1 MRQSLRTLG
10 RMPQGRRGPLR
21 GVTCPPMDGY
31 RLPFWQGLLP
41 AILRQIYVG
50 RKSGLLSFLRG
61 KEKRSVR
68 FHSGHIAHV
77 ESNIH
82 EDHLGEILV
91 RRGLLDR
98 DTLERATRVAID
110 GRKRLGAVLVEVGL
124 LDREGLE
131 IALAHHVDHVLTGL
145 FSWTD
150 GEYEFVED
158 LRPDTPLP
166 DVIMKATTGDFI
178 LAAARG
184 LPDPDVVRYNL
195 GDIDRPVVVTSDPLL
210 RFQRLTLSA
219 VDGYVLS
226 RCDGVTLARH
236 VLTQSPFGVDAAQ
249 RSLYGLLSTGVILY
263 PPPPESHP
271 VADPAF
277 AFATDDA
284 ECEDAGAELSSE
296 REVAAPLGGTSGELP
311 SDAPPPV
318 AWQQPSMVVAPP
330 VIVAPA
336 EPALPAPPER
346 RRDPFMDVGTIPIRL
361 TDIAAAMSSGAPP
374 ADTPPPT
381 PAVEPLDARRA
392 EVFLMWEGLA
402 TRTHFEV
409 LGISWDA
416 EEAEIRE
423 AYYRLARRFHPDAHH
438 EEALHDLR
446 DRLEDIFVRL
456 GEAYEVLR
464 NWHLRAAY
472 ERKVG
477 RARPEQPLDTDPAAR
492 GKRAEHDIEQ
502 AAESL
507 ARERAWEAIRL
518 LESAL
523 SYAEGRALSRGRLL
537 LASIYSR
544 SVYWAKQAEDLI
556 RAAQRDD
563 PTFAEAH
570 VALARLYKAR
580 GLTVR
585 AVSSLRRALELAPG
599 HGEAR
604 VLLAELDKQGSS
616 GRTGLLGKLLP
627 RR

>member
-1 MRQSLRTLG
+1 
-10 RMPQGRRGPLR
+10 
-21 GVTCPPMDGY
+21 MDGY

-50 RKSGLLSFLRG
+50 RKSGLLSFIRG
-61 KEKRSVR
+61 DEKRSIR

-98 DTLERATRVAID
+98 ETLDRATHAALD
-110 GRKRLGAVLVEVGL
+110 GGKRLGAVLVDVGL

-145 FSWTD
+145 FTWTD
-150 GEYEFVED
+150 GAYEFLED
-158 LRPDTPLP
+158 RRPDAPVS
-166 DVIMKATTGDFI
+166 DVIMKASTGDFI

-226 RCDGVTLARH
+226 RCDGATLAREM
-236 VLTQSPFGVDAAQ
+236 LTQSPFGVDAAQ
-249 RSLYGLLSTGVILY
+249 RSLYGLLSTGVVLY
-263 PPPPESHP
+263 PPPPESP
-271 VADPAF
+271 AAAAPAF
-277 AFATDDA
+277 ADEKEA
-284 ECEDAGAELSSE
+284 EDVGTSFECTPFEARDGVPSAGGVAEVPALE
-296 REVAAPLGGTSGELP
+296 PPPMAAPTT
-311 SDAPPPV
+311 APPPII
-318 AWQQPSMVVAPP
+318 AQPPAVAPIEAP
-330 VIVAPA
+330 V
-336 EPALPAPPER
+336 EPDLPPAPQR
-346 RRDPFMDVGTIPIRL
+346 KLDPFIDVGTIPIRL
-361 TDIAAAMSSGAPP
+361 TEIAAAIDSGNSPSATLPP
-374 ADTPPPT
+374 ATS
-381 PAVEPLDARRA
+381 AEPMDARRA
-392 EVFLMWEGLA
+392 EVILMWEGLA

-409 LGISWDA
+409 LGVSWDV

-438 EEALHDLR
+438 EASLHDLR
-446 DRLEDIFVRL
+446 ERLEDIFVRL

-477 RARPEQPLDTDPAAR
+477 RARPELPETDPIAR
-492 GKRAEHDIEQ
+492 SKRAETEIDR
-502 AAESL
+502 AAESV

-523 SYAEGRALSRGRLL
+523 PHAEGRARSRGRLL

-563 PTFAEAH
+563 PTYAEAH

-585 AVSSLRRALELAPG
+585 AVSALKRALELAPSHEG
-599 HGEAR
+599 AR
-604 VLLAELDKQGSS
+604 ALVAEMDKQASA
-616 GRTGLLGKLLP
+616 GRGGLLSKFLP